1 MRILFL
7 GDIVARPGRDAVKKY
22 LPDLKT
28 RYKLDVII
36 ANAENAA
43 HGAGLTPKVCRD
55 LYEQGV
61 DCITTGNHVWDQ
73 KEIIPYIDG
82 DAKLLRPFNAPD
94 GTPGKG
100 YHVHEL
106 DDGRKIL
113 IMNVMGQVFMHP
125 TYDNPFTLTAAFLEN
140 YRLGHGVNA
149 IFIDMHAEATSEK
162 MAFAKYLDGRVSGV
176 VGSHS
181 HIPTADA
188 HIMGKGTAYQSDAGM
203 CGDYDSV
210 IGVRPQG
217 AIARFTSKMSLERF
231 SPTDGDGT
239 LCGTFIEIDD
249 KTGLATKIEPI
260 RCGGLLKDSM
270 PDV

>member
-1 MRILFL
+1 MRLLFL
-7 GDIVARPGRDAVKKY
+7 GDIVGRSGREAVEKH
-22 LPDLKT
+22 LPELKI
-28 RYKLDVII
+28 RYKLDVVV

-43 HGAGLTPKVCRD
+43 HGAGITPKICQGFYD
-55 LYEQGV
+55 IGV
-61 DCITTGNHVWDQ
+61 DCLTTGNHVWDQ
-73 KEIIPYIDG
+73 KEIIPYIDK
-82 DAKLLRPFNAPD
+82 DPKLLRPFNAP
-94 GTPGKG
+94 GCTPGKG

-113 IMNVMGQVFMHP
+113 IMNVMGQVFMNP
-125 TYDNPFTLTAAFLEN
+125 TYDNPFTLTSDFLEN

-149 IFIDMHAEATSEK
+149 IFIDLHAEVTSEK

-176 VGSHS
+176 VGTHT

-188 HIMGKGTAYQSDAGM
+188 HIMKGGTAYQTDAGM

-210 IGVRPQG
+210 IGVKAHIP
-217 AIARFTSKMSLERF
+217 IARFTSKMALERF
-231 SPTDGDGT
+231 STADGAAT
-239 LCGTFIEIDD
+239 LCGSFIETDD

-260 RCGGLLKDSM
+260 RCGGLLKNSM